1 MSEHAE
7 TEDSRTERYIAAIW
21 RAVANAMADPRFVS
35 KERALAVKVAAQVEE
50 QLRLSARLFTK
61 GGDKP

>member
-1 MSEHAE
+1 MSEPVE

-21 RAVANAMADPRFVS
+21 RAVAKAMADPRFVS
-35 KERALAVKVAAQVEE
+35 QERKRAVEVAAQVEE
-50 QLRLSARLFTK
+50 QLRLSARLFTR